1 MLVNKQPNTIN
12 LYNHQRQALVA
23 MGMADKGQILMPTGT
38 GKTFVQSAHISNHL
52 NQANVFVIVA
62 PRIMLTYQLMEEHNK
77 FYAAFNL
84 FPELMFVH
92 SGSAANKEELL
103 KARASSNQPFEVI
116 ATTNSEQIK
125 EKLQTST
132 SKNRP
137 IIIFSTYDS
146 LERVKLGARKAGK
159 KIRCAIFDEAHYLV
173 QEGYHET
180 LSEFDA
186 EEKFFFT
193 ATAKHTESDESTGMN
208 NISSYGE
215 VLYHMTIASAINAGL
230 CVRPRAHVLDTEA
243 EYNTEDFKK
252 SVPKVIYRAAQEH
265 QEELFNESSDRYSI
279 RQPKMLVSLRGTENI
294 DSFFG
299 SEYCAQLIEDGYE
312 IYAISSQHGAV
323 VNSLENIVQRSIWLK
338 NLKESLGDSKKKV
351 IVLHYDILSEGIDA
365 SGFSGALLLRNMN
378 TSKFMQTFGRI
389 NRLDPVDREAF
400 SQGVYK
406 PSDTEQMRKPYA
418 YIMFPRFTKGDL
430 NNSEQF
436 KGYIQLMRT
445 LGADLNDYSYSL
457 DRGDDG
463 GNEDPDEFLDNL
475 EEMKRKIGNEISGI
489 YSNIESKEEAKK
501 MFMALESED
510 VEDVFAAFADI

>member
-1 MLVNKQPNTIN
+1 MLIKKQTNRIN
-12 LYNHQRQALVA
+12 LYDHQKQALVA
-23 MGMADKGQILMPTGT
+23 MNMAKKGQILMPTGT

-52 NQANVFVIVA
+52 NRANVFVIVA

-92 SGSAANKEELL
+92 SGSAANKEELMS
-103 KARASSNQPFEVI
+103 ARANFDQDLEVI
-116 ATTNSEQIK
+116 ATTSSEEIK
-125 EKLQTST
+125 KKLQACT

-146 LERVKLGARKAGK
+146 LERVKNGARKAGK
-159 KIRCAIFDEAHYLV
+159 KIKCAIFDEAHYLV
-173 QEGYHET
+173 QEGYHKT

-193 ATAKHTESDESTGMN
+193 ATAKHTESNESTGMN
-208 NISSYGE
+208 NTLSYGE
-215 VLYHMTIASAINAGL
+215 VLYYMTIAAAVNSGL
-230 CVRPRAHVLDTEA
+230 CVRPRAHVLDTDA
-243 EYNTEDFKK
+243 EYSAEDFKK
-252 SVPKVIYRAAQEH
+252 SVPKIIFRAAQEH
-265 QEELFNESSDRYSI
+265 QEELFKESSDRYSI
-279 RQPKMLVSLRGTENI
+279 RQPKMLVALKGTENI

-299 SEYCAQLIEDGYE
+299 SEYCTQLIEDGYK

-323 VNSLENIVQRSIWLK
+323 VNSLENIIQRSIWLK
-338 NLKESLGDSKKKV
+338 DLKESLGDSEKKV

-400 SQGVYK
+400 SRGDYA
-406 PSDTEQMRKPYA
+406 PSDTELMRKPYA

-445 LGADLNDYSYSL
+445 LGADLNDYSFSL
-457 DRGDDG
+457 DRGDAG
-463 GNEDPDEFLDNL
+463 GSDDPAEFLDNI
-475 EEMKRKIGNEISGI
+475 EEAKRKLGNEICGI
-489 YSNIESKEEAKK
+489 YSNV
-501 MFMALESED
+501 ESEETARKLYKAND
-510 VEDVFAAFADI
+510 VGSFIEALAAI